1 MRCFLGVV
9 KLDIPARGSSVAT
22 LAATL
27 LAALLAVLVVIACQP
42 ATPSPSAVAPSPS
55 AAAADTPPTD
65 AEQQQMR
72 VRRDFGLPADLA
84 HVRAVAADP
93 AALEYLSILMLPSEV
108 AEMQARAA
116 NIDAVRA
123 VIQAEANKA
132 PDDFCGFFIDNAN
145 RGAVTSMWKANLVVH
160 EAAIRSK
167 VAPTAR
173 VAFRSCR
180 FSEQE
185 LDRVCELLNADD
197 KTWMADIPATWIGW
211 GCGSSDNFVEM
222 QISSAVPDAAA
233 RVLRHYTDAFGLPP
247 GILVVRS
254 DGNGARL
261 KPWGTVLVT
270 VLGLDGQ
277 PVGPNSLNLDWSSDF
292 VGLQCGGGD
301 VGYGVSWDERPT
313 ELPCQEGTW
322 TIDVIGFPKLDED
335 AVVYGTAVVEV
346 LGNAATKVTFR
357 LKQAPPPLG
366 P

>member
-1 MRCFLGVV
+1 MV

-55 AAAADTPPTD
+55 AAAAEAPPTD

-233 RVLRHYTDAFGLPP
+233 RV
-247 GILVVRS
+247 
-254 DGNGARL
+254 
-261 KPWGTVLVT
+261 
-270 VLGLDGQ
+270 
-277 PVGPNSLNLDWSSDF
+277 
-292 VGLQCGGGD
+292 
-301 VGYGVSWDERPT
+301 
-313 ELPCQEGTW
+313 
-322 TIDVIGFPKLDED
+322 
-335 AVVYGTAVVEV
+335 
-346 LGNAATKVTFR
+346 
-357 LKQAPPPLG
+357 
-366 P
+366 